1 MHTNSGQRLHLN
13 PFILIYTPIQAYA
26 FSEAAE
32 LQGRGPAS
40 QNRQENANLGDAYSL
55 LLMLMKM
62 KRIDTLLKFLRTCPH
77 DADCTDVLCRF
88 YSLFNH
94 PLIQK
99 ANQFASVRIDWLI
112 LLYLENYPN

>member
-1 MHTNSGQRLHLN
+1 MHTNSGQRLYFN

-32 LQGRGPAS
+32 LQGPGQAS
-40 QNRQENANLGDAYSL
+40 QNRQENANFGDAYSP

-112 LLYLENYPN
+112 LLYVENYPN

>member
-1 MHTNSGQRLHLN
+1 MHTNSGQRLYLN

-26 FSEAAE
+26 ISEAAE
-32 LQGRGPAS
+32 LQGRGPTS
-40 QNRQENANLGDAYSL
+40 QNRQENANLGDTYSL
-55 LLMLMKM
+55 LLMLM
-62 KRIDTLLKFLRTCPH
+62 KRIDTLLKFLRTCPN

-99 ANQFASVRIDWLI
+99 SQPIRKCTN
-112 LLYLENYPN
+112 